1 MTPND
6 IIVDVRRIAQDNGLL
21 RTSNT
26 YSAAALLAFTNQI
39 LRQTAILRPD
49 LFTLMTDISTT
60 PNVVEQSMPSDSIR
74 LVNIFAVK
82 NGNAVLEVSR
92 EAMDQS
98 TPSWR
103 TEAAG
108 SPVNYMRH
116 IRNPNRY
123 FLYPKPTSGIV
134 LTGEYAQSPPTYT
147 LSQTIALLPDA
158 FQPAMVAGVLMLVS
172 GIENPTTDSARFKQ
186 FQEVYSQTLGVN
198 LQSRTVTDTKAS
210 GLDPKQVI

>member
-82 NGNAVLEVSR
+82 DSNAVLEVSR

-116 IRNPNRY
+116 VRNPNRY
-123 FLYPKPTSGIV
+123 FLYPKPTSGVV

>member
-82 NGNAVLEVSR
+82 DSNAVLEVSR

-116 IRNPNRY
+116 VRNPNRY
-123 FLYPKPTSGIV
+123 FLYPKPISGVV

>member
-21 RTSNT
+21 RTSDT

-123 FLYPKPTSGIV
+123 FLYPKPTSGVV

>member
-123 FLYPKPTSGIV
+123 FLYPKPASGVV

>member
-82 NGNAVLEVSR
+82 DGNAVLEVSR

-116 IRNPNRY
+116 VRNPNRY
-123 FLYPKPTSGIV
+123 FLYPKPTSGVV

-147 LSQTIALLPDA
+147 LAQTIALLPDA

>member
-21 RTSNT
+21 RTSDT

-49 LFTLMTDISTT
+49 LFTLMTDIATT

-82 NGNAVLEVSR
+82 DGNAVLEVSR

-116 IRNPNRY
+116 VRNPNRY
-123 FLYPKPTSGIV
+123 FLYPKPTSGVV

>member
-21 RTSNT
+21 RTSDT

-116 IRNPNRY
+116 VRNPNRY
-123 FLYPKPTSGIV
+123 FLYPKPTSGVV